1 MATTSVNYWKRL
13 WRWTT
18 SQNLSL
24 EDLQTVLGKKEV
36 KEALFQGLQ
45 SYKPNRP
52 EAFSQLQS
60 KYPDQLKLL
69 NAVQMLQNYVDVDT
83 FQIWDLI
90 QHYLCSISYGTL
102 ENALK
107 NVTFLDIR
115 PTFIMPNVFKFY
127 FSERLFLLK
136 LLQYIIDNKN
146 CASHK
151 YHTEFNT
158 MFESSKE
165 NLMSSFIEQFEK
177 VITSAPPPRKI
188 QSDFGNETIRQE
200 WAVYNLREQVALLQ
214 LMLLLVSEESISV
227 ENFQKLFKAFRRHNY
242 GKNQGYHD
250 LLEERHREMCTHI
263 MYLELSLFMIVCD
276 KQYQKNPSTW
286 IEATEKF
293 VCPELTK
300 LQLGAEHSPM
310 LLSWML
316 LSLESKDHAKL
327 FESKFQHYGATA
339 LKLHVFEFLN
349 EMVNSSVLSDH
360 SKCSKI
366 ARETIFNLLNV
377 VCDKFDGDGTV
388 SRQPGIFPLCAEL
401 LSSQDTAEN
410 FWNLHQK
417 EEQFGVVSLWN
428 TALEYF
434 PYNFSML
441 SILAAGLAQAGKDSV
456 GNLIGELKNLP
467 VYTEMYNPHSVPLLS
482 SESES
487 DSAEAIV
494 GRAYCPVGGYRVE
507 GGSRAIVME
516 RKEGTMIHFRTPCSY
531 WTVLNHEVDK
541 ALDRKQHHRTGDTL
555 QRLYEGINVLKGVVG
570 ALVEQAGGVPAD
582 VMRCSTGA
590 VDAMLRCT
598 RLLPLL
604 AAGLQLCAALA
615 LASPDLI
622 HLKLV
627 NTGVLPRAVGQRAD
641 AWAGAEGGVEG
652 GAVGAHVGGAARDP
666 ALSRLLLAYLRTL
679 TAFREGAGQ
688 GGAAGRARGRA
699 RGRRARDPALS
710 PACCSPICARS
721 ILELRFRPGR
731 CDPPPPPPV
740 CVCVSRGAG
749 AEGGAVGAHVGAH
762 VGGAARDP
770 ALSRLLLAYLRTLT
784 AFREGCKSPRVEQET
799 VVPGLLLVLREAWAG
814 SAPGAS
820 PPARRLLAAALQLLA
835 RLLHAPLALHALL
848 HTEHAPQLLRIVALG
863 NDQLE
868 SIMFDETNWVS
879 GPSTELLEALQRCV
893 GIVILALRRKP
904 ALPAADRISPLEH
917 LIFAH
922 DKRKDPLKVVPNIT
936 SYINHVFNKSLPV
949 LSCRLLKKLAD
960 GFQMSLFAS
969 FDMSAYQVRVMFLER
984 LRDEHESV
992 ELKVAILEFVATCVG
1007 KQPGLTEAFFMMNHE
1022 RAAADDKNDT
1032 DKAANERNITSDEH
1046 FEGILGY
1053 MADYLG
1059 TVKSDIKL
1067 LHSPL
1072 LGCIMAIFHALW
1084 KNNMQILVKKL
1095 RENPKFWEYMTIPL
1109 FNEIQPGL
1117 RTYSQIFN
1125 VLGIELFA
1133 AREKLE
1139 PNLREVLEK
1148 FFDPHNEHLDNWIEF
1163 IFAFHGRGEED
1174 EPVDKVPVWLGLLTS
1189 WKDFATIFCKCS
1201 PIGLN
1206 IAHKSKMV
1214 APCTAAL
1221 LSEVEAGRDGRA
1233 AAMLAELHATMLA
1246 GWRHDCFDDRRL
1258 GARQAD
1264 ALLRATRAAHPTL
1277 HPRALRALLA
1287 VCTAALAA
1295 LHYEINAD
1303 AALAHS
1309 AVTAV
1314 ADLAAL
1320 ELDRLALDADADADA
1335 DPGPETGASSAV
1347 LALAMLEQAL
1357 ELYEETFARLAA
1369 WFDTRRLVS
1378 ALVWSAG
1385 ATLARRRWAEA
1396 GAALRCLTAA
1406 ARGPRAIAA
1415 LLLAADLPHCLWLAL
1430 LPPLPV
1436 PLYASALRLVA
1447 AALRAHGAVFAADA
1461 VQFAGVHADALVE
1474 ALQLQPA
1481 ADPPA
1486 LALAAAAL
1494 DLVFQLLKH
1503 EARWRMDNYNSLI
1516 LITRSVSACLCQ
1528 CVGLALRARRGG
1540 EAACADDS
1548 LSALTGPAPATDAH
1562 FPSLLHR
1569 CVEVMH
1575 CAALCLVSLSPP
1587 LLALVADAGAG
1598 AGADAGAGCSWA
1610 PLVELQ
1616 FGAPKLAPDPQ
1627 PALTFGTL
1635 LAAVCLLTR
1644 FLNHSY
1650 HSEEASGPGGSRSP
1664 RGRRRACSCSSP
1676 GSGAGA
1682 GAGAGAGGAR
1692 SESVTSV
1699 SSALSAPAA
1708 GLDHRLAGAALEA
1721 ATTLL
1726 AAQALLA
1733 IRDPLVPARHKQLIR
1748 RELGSEL
1755 GTFHEFVRKR
1765 ILCAAHSRHHLT
1777 RNKLGVWPL
1786 GDDQE
1791 ETARVQR
1798 ARRERR
1804 LDDSEREKESD
1815 ERESDDHERLALP
1828 PPKRS
1833 AADMRE
1839 YVLRKHYLDRRAR
1852 EPEPE
1857 PEPEPSPVSHSTP
1870 APAPPPARRR
1880 PALKRV
1886 SWADTARVHDRPG
1899 HGPDSGPSPGPAYS
1913 PLTDVQINNDE
1924 DYFHF
1929 MSVLFLYICQTEL

>member
-18 SQNLSL
+18 SQNLSV

-482 SESES
+482 SES

-541 ALDRKQHHRTGDTL
+541 ALDRKQHHHTGDTL

-582 VMRCSTGA
+582 VMRCSAGA

-679 TAFREGAGQ
+679 TAFREG
-688 GGAAGRARGRA
+688 
-699 RGRRARDPALS
+699 
-710 PACCSPICARS
+710 
-721 ILELRFRPGR
+721 
-731 CDPPPPPPV
+731 
-740 CVCVSRGAG
+740 
-749 AEGGAVGAHVGAH
+749 
-762 VGGAARDP
+762 
-770 ALSRLLLAYLRTLT
+770 
-784 AFREGCKSPRVEQET
+784 CKSPRVEQET

-814 SAPGAS
+814 AAPGAS

-1022 RAAADDKNDT
+1022 RAAADDRNDT

-1264 ALLRATRAAHPTL
+1264 ALLRAARAAHPAL

-1320 ELDRLALDADADADA
+1320 ELDRLALDADADAD
-1335 DPGPETGASSAV
+1335 PGPETGASSAV

-1378 ALVWSAG
+1378 ALVRSAG
-1385 ATLARRRWAEA
+1385 ATLARRRWPEA

-1474 ALQLQPA
+1474 ALQLQPT
-1481 ADPPA
+1481 ADAPA

-1494 DLVFQLLKH
+1494 DLVLQLLEH

-1548 LSALTGPAPATDAH
+1548 LSALTGPGPGPATDAH
-1562 FPSLLHR
+1562 SPSLLHR

-1598 AGADAGAGCSWA
+1598 AGADAGCSWA

-1676 GSGAGA
+1676 GSASPSRPCRRRS
-1682 GAGAGAGGAR
+1682 AR
-1692 SESVTSV
+1692 PRRGSTT
-1699 SSALSAPAA
+1699 AWPAP
-1708 GLDHRLAGAALEA
+1708 R
-1721 ATTLL
+1721 
-1726 AAQALLA
+1726 
-1733 IRDPLVPARHKQLIR
+1733 
-1748 RELGSEL
+1748 
-1755 GTFHEFVRKR
+1755 
-1765 ILCAAHSRHHLT
+1765 SR
-1777 RNKLGVWPL
+1777 
-1786 GDDQE
+1786 
-1791 ETARVQR
+1791 
-1798 ARRERR
+1798 
-1804 LDDSEREKESD
+1804 
-1815 ERESDDHERLALP
+1815 P
-1828 PPKRS
+1828 PPRCWPRRRCLRS
-1833 AADMRE
+1833 AT
-1839 YVLRKHYLDRRAR
+1839 LWCRRAT
-1852 EPEPE
+1852 
-1857 PEPEPSPVSHSTP
+1857 SS
-1870 APAPPPARRR
+1870 
-1880 PALKRV
+1880 
-1886 SWADTARVHDRPG
+1886 
-1899 HGPDSGPSPGPAYS
+1899 
-1913 PLTDVQINNDE
+1913 
-1924 DYFHF
+1924 
-1929 MSVLFLYICQTEL
+1929 